1 MAMAYLANA
10 ASVVTVSFMLAAAPA
25 IHGGSGLV
33 ASWSQSA
40 PTSPQSGDQA
50 PVLLTP
56 AQVEHL
62 MPATVYYRGQ
72 SAPIQLRNSAGA
84 RFAPDG
90 YLLVA
95 MVDTSG
101 YASSVQEI
109 YQMYLITE
117 STLTIGGRHLAP
129 GAYGAGVVNGK
140 FIVTDVGG
148 HTLLQ
153 ADTNLDQSMPRPRP
167 LQLLSDPAGGL
178 KLYLGRTWI
187 SISAAT
193 ATH

>member
-1 MAMAYLANA
+1 MAMGSLANA
-10 ASVVTVSFMLAAAPA
+10 LSVATVSFMLAVAPA
-25 IHGGSGLV
+25 IHALSGPA
-33 ASWSQSA
+33 ASQPQSA
-40 PTSPQSGDQA
+40 TTSTLQDDQA
-50 PVLLTP
+50 PMLLTP

-117 STLTIGGRHLAP
+117 RALMIDGKRLGP

-153 ADTNLDQSMPRPRP
+153 ADTSLDQSMPRPRP
-167 LQLLSDPAGGL
+167 LQLLSGPAGGL
-178 KLYLGRTWI
+178 KLYLGRSWI
-187 SISAAT
+187 SISAA
-193 ATH
+193 AETH

>member
-1 MAMAYLANA
+1 MGYLTNA
-10 ASVVTVSFMLAAAPA
+10 LSVATVSFMLAVAPA
-25 IHGGSGLV
+25 IHAVSGP
-33 ASWSQSA
+33 AASQSQSST
-40 PTSPQSGDQA
+40 TSPAPDDQA
-50 PVLLTP
+50 PMLLTP

-117 STLTIGGRHLAP
+117 RALEIGSQRLAP

-167 LQLLSDPAGGL
+167 LQLLNDPADGL
-178 KLYLGRTWI
+178 KLYLGRSWI
-187 SISAAT
+187 SIALAT

>member
-1 MAMAYLANA
+1 MAMGYLANA
-10 ASVVTVSFMLAAAPA
+10 FSVVTVSFMLAVAPA
-25 IHGGSGLV
+25 IHAGSGPA
-33 ASWSQSA
+33 ASQSQSA
-40 PTSPQSGDQA
+40 TPPPSSDQA
-50 PVLLTP
+50 SMLLTP
-56 AQVEHL
+56 AQVERL

-117 STLTIGGRHLAP
+117 STVMIVGRPLSP

-167 LQLLSDPAGGL
+167 LQLLSGPSGGL
-178 KLYLGRTWI
+178 KLYLGRNWI

>member
-1 MAMAYLANA
+1 MGHLANA
-10 ASVVTVSFMLAAAPA
+10 FSVATVSFMLAVAPA
-25 IHGGSGLV
+25 IHAKSGPADSRL
-33 ASWSQSA
+33 QSA
-40 PTSPQSGDQA
+40 TTSPTPSDPA
-50 PVLLTP
+50 PTLLTP

-84 RFAPDG
+84 RFTPDG

-117 STLTIGGRHLAP
+117 STLMIGDRPLGP

-167 LQLLSDPAGGL
+167 LQLLSGPAGGL
-178 KLYLGRTWI
+178 KLYLGRSWV
-187 SISAAT
+187 SISVAT

>member
-1 MAMAYLANA
+1 M
-10 ASVVTVSFMLAAAPA
+10 V
-25 IHGGSGLV
+25 
-33 ASWSQSA
+33 
-40 PTSPQSGDQA
+40 
-50 PVLLTP
+50 LTP
-56 AQVEHL
+56 AQVESL

-84 RFAPDG
+84 KFASDG

-101 YASSVQEI
+101 YASSVQEV

-117 STLTIGGRHLAP
+117 RALMISGRPLSP

-167 LQLLSDPAGGL
+167 LQLLSGSADTL
-178 KLYLGRTWI
+178 KLYLGRSWI

-193 ATH
+193 TTH

>member
-1 MAMAYLANA
+1 MGYLANA
-10 ASVVTVSFMLAAAPA
+10 VSVVTVSLLLTVASA
-25 IHGGSGLV
+25 IHAV
-33 ASWSQSA
+33 AGPAAVSQSQSA
-40 PTSPQSGDQA
+40 TVPPPSNDQA
-50 PVLLTP
+50 PMVLTP
-56 AQVEHL
+56 AQVESL

-72 SAPIQLRNSAGA
+72 SAPIQRRNSAGA
-84 RFAPDG
+84 KFAPDG

-101 YASSVQEI
+101 YASSVQEL

-117 STLTIGGRHLAP
+117 NALMIGGQPLSP

-153 ADTNLDQSMPRPRP
+153 VNTSLDQSMPRPRP
-167 LQLLSDPAGGL
+167 LQLLSDPTGGL
-178 KLYLGRTWI
+178 KLYLGRNWI

-193 ATH
+193 ATR

>member
-1 MAMAYLANA
+1 MGYLANA
-10 ASVVTVSFMLAAAPA
+10 VSVATVAFTLAVAPA
-25 IHGGSGLV
+25 IHATSGS
-33 ASWSQSA
+33 AANQSQNST
-40 PTSPQSGDQA
+40 TSPAQGDQA
-50 PVLLTP
+50 PVLLTH

-84 RFAPDG
+84 RLIPDG
-90 YLLVA
+90 YLLMG

-117 STLTIGGRHLAP
+117 STLMIGGRPLGP

-167 LQLLSDPAGGL
+167 LQLLSGPAGGL
-178 KLYLGRTWI
+178 KLYLGRSWI
-187 SISAAT
+187 SISVAI

>member
-1 MAMAYLANA
+1 MGYLANA
-10 ASVVTVSFMLAAAPA
+10 ISVATVALMLSAAPA
-25 IHGGSGLV
+25 VHAVSGPADSRL
-33 ASWSQSA
+33 QSA
-40 PTSPQSGDQA
+40 TTSPTPSDQA
-50 PVLLTP
+50 PTLLTS

-72 SAPIQLRNSAGA
+72 SAPIQLRNAAGA

-90 YLLVA
+90 YLLAA

-117 STLTIGGRHLAP
+117 STLMIGGRPLGP

-167 LQLLSDPAGGL
+167 LQLLSGPAGGL
-178 KLYLGRTWI
+178 KLYLGRSWV
-187 SISAAT
+187 SISVAT